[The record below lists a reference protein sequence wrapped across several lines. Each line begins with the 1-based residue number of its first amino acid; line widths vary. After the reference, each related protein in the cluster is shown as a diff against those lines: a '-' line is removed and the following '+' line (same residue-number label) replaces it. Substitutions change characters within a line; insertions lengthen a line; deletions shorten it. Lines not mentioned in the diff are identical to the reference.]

1 MCEKT
6 IKVSV
11 VVPVHNGISEGLRE
25 CLDSITNQ
33 DYPDKEVILV
43 DDASS
48 DNSYRIMQEYAV
60 MPFWNIV
67 RHSQNEGL
75 AASLNDGIKSA
86 IQKLICT
93 LMIR

>member
-6 IKVSV
+6 VKVSA
-11 VVPVHNGISEGLRE
+11 VVPVHNGISVGLTE
-25 CLDSITNQ
+25 CLSSVANQ
-33 DYPDKEVILV
+33 DYPDKEIILV

-48 DNSYRIMQEYAV
+48 DNSYRIMREYAV
-60 MPFWNIV
+60 KLFWNIV
-67 RHSQNEGL
+67 RQRQNEGL